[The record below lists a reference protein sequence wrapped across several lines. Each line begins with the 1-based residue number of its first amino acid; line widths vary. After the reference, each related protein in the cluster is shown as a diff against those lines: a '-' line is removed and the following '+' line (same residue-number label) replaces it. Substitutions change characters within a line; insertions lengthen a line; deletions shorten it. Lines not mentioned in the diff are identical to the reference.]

1 MDFLEQELEKRKL
14 PKLMECLD
22 GSRVK
27 NAQDWEIRR
36 GEIETILSRDFLGYA
51 VRLGV
56 KTTCETVR
64 VEERSYG
71 GKAVTEYREL
81 HVRSDFSE
89 GMFPFTLTLPK
100 GKKKGSC
107 LFFPLLYS

>member
-36 GEIETILSRDFLGYA
+36 GEIETILSRVSLGYA
-51 VRLGV
+51 VRPWG
-56 KTTCETVR
+56 
-64 VEERSYG
+64 
-71 GKAVTEYREL
+71 
-81 HVRSDFSE
+81 
-89 GMFPFTLTLPK
+89 
-100 GKKKGSC
+100 
-107 LFFPLLYS
+107 